1 MLGWNRETLMVAA
14 LAALVVAG
22 VSVSLGAWVMLF
34 RERRRP
40 R

>member
-1 MLGWNRETLMVAA
+1 MIAA

-22 VSVSLGAWVMLF
+22 AVVSIGAWVMLL
-34 RERRRP
+34 RERRRA